1 MSPFG
6 KFFDPV
12 ADKLLTAASL
22 FMLASL
28 GRLPDY
34 HIIAGLIILCR
45 EIFVSGLREFLAEIN
60 CKLPVSALGKLKT
73 TVQFIALMLLILN
86 PEETFEEAFE
96 EIIWLEDL
104 GFAMLWAAATLT
116 LISGYDYLRA
126 GLPYIQKENNR

>member
-1 MSPFG
+1 MKFITISNLLTLARVCLVPVLSCLMAMNTAVGHWSAFAVFIVASVTDYLDGKLARSWSQVSPFG

-60 CKLPVSALGKLKT
+60 CKS
-73 TVQFIALMLLILN
+73 
-86 PEETFEEAFE
+86 
-96 EIIWLEDL
+96 
-104 GFAMLWAAATLT
+104 
-116 LISGYDYLRA
+116 
-126 GLPYIQKENNR
+126 